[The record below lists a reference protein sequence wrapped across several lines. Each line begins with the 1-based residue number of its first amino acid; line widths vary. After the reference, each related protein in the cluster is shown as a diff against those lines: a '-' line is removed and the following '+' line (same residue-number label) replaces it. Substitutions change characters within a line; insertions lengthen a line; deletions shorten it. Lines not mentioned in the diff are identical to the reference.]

1 MATIGLTAQLDKLF
15 EQRAKMAL
23 KATQTIV
30 SECIQ
35 ESINDYYREKVFDD
49 GKSNIP
55 EVYQRTYRLLN
66 SLIKT
71 NIIKVGNGYQ
81 CEVKID
87 EDYLNYQYPG
97 NPNWSGNIPATGR
110 DILEW
115 NNEDGSHGKTVK
127 GNWKIW
133 EQAMTTLGGR
143 QGIMIILKD
152 NLCKYG
158 LKVI

>member
-1 MATIGLTAQLDKLF
+1 MATIGLIAQIDRLF
-15 EQRAKMAL
+15 EPRAKMAL
-23 KATQTIV
+23 KATQTII

-35 ESINDYYREKVFDD
+35 ESINDYYRERVFDD
-49 GKSNIP
+49 GKSDIP

-71 NIIKVGNGYQ
+71 NIIKVGTGYQ

-97 NPNWSGNIPATGR
+97 NPNWKGNIPATGR

-115 NNEDGSHGKTVK
+115 NNEDGSHGKTVE

-133 EQAMTTLGGR
+133 EQAMQTLGGKK
-143 QGIMIILKD
+143 GIMILLKD
-152 NLCKYG
+152 NLRKYG
-158 LKVI
+158 LKIK